1 MSNLINAY
9 ASNQFLIKQSRAL
22 VLAKKAIKELKENFE
37 KNKSF
42 PIIIRREYMGKVRE
56 GLLATASVEDYIFT
70 LIFYYEM
77 ESPRLE
83 IVLQNNCYNN
93 FQRVLYDDYYSGH
106 PARCIDFLVLEI
118 CSYLKSS
125 GFFSCSYKTKYS
137 FEYLDKTRVG
147 DIKNGLE

>member
-9 ASNQFLIKQSRAL
+9 ASSQFLIKQRRASA
-22 VLAKKAIKELKENFE
+22 LAKKAIKELKENFE

-56 GLLATASVEDYIFT
+56 GLLATASVEDYNFT

-83 IVLQNNCYNN
+83 IVLQNDCYSNLK
-93 FQRVLYDDYYSGH
+93 VLYDDYYSGH
-106 PARCIDFLVLEI
+106 PARCIDYLVHEI
-118 CSYLKSS
+118 RSYLEHS
-125 GFFSCSYKTKYS
+125 GFFSCSHKSKYD
-137 FEYLDKTRVG
+137 FYRLEKTR
-147 DIKNGLE
+147 KT